1 MKRKLMLL
9 LACLFVGIGLVTAQ
23 TQKVT
28 GVVISEEDGQ
38 PVIGASVLV
47 KGTQIGAITNVD
59 GDFTLLNVPSSAKT
73 LQISF
78 VGMQTQDVAIRPN
91 VRVILKS
98 DAEQLDEVVVTAM
111 GIKRDRKA
119 LGYAAQD
126 LNSEQLNKA
135 GTTSLASAIQGKL
148 TGVDIRQSSGAP
160 GASSQIVI
168 RGARSF
174 DGNNQPLYVIDGMPV
189 NTTAD
194 FDTGKSVTG
203 ANYADRS
210 IDINPEDIESVNILK
225 GQAASALYGI
235 RASNGVIVITTKRGY
250 QKQYEQTK
258 RNDFNEPECTT
269 GFTQIRTSKYIFAG
283 QQHCS
288 RI

>member
-1 MKRKLMLL
+1 
-9 LACLFVGIGLVTAQ
+9 
-23 TQKVT
+23 
-28 GVVISEEDGQ
+28 
-38 PVIGASVLV
+38 
-47 KGTQIGAITNVD
+47 
-59 GDFTLLNVPSSAKT
+59 
-73 LQISF
+73 
-78 VGMQTQDVAIRPN
+78 MQTQDVAIRPN

-210 IDINPEDIESVNILK
+210 IDINPEDIESEYTERS
-225 GQAASALYGI
+225 GSI
-235 RASNGVIVITTKRGY
+235 RIVWYPCIQRCDCHYDQTRF